1 MRRLA
6 LLYAALVGVMLALF
20 VVAEALH
27 VPYLADQSP
36 LRGHG
41 GFLAATIGVTLLV
54 VDVVLPVPS
63 SLVMVAHGALFGVV
77 GGTALSMFGSLGA
90 FVVAFSLGRR
100 GAPVVARVVS
110 EEGRRKADQLLVRW
124 GLVAILLTRP
134 LPILAET
141 VAFAAG
147 ASPVRGR
154 GAVTAATLGYLPPAV
169 AYAMAGTAAGP
180 LSDGA
185 LIVLAVGALGL
196 AAVAATRAGRVPSLV
211 ESVLD
216 HGVPDHPGLV
226 AGPTFELP
234 PYDRS

>member
-1 MRRLA
+1 MRRLV

-27 VPYLADQSP
+27 VPYLTDQSP
-36 LRGHG
+36 LRGHN
-41 GFLAATIGVTLLV
+41 GFLAATVGVTLLV

-63 SLVMVAHGALFGVV
+63 SLVMVAHGALFGVA
-77 GGTALSMFGSLGA
+77 GGTALSMLGSLGA
-90 FVVAFSLGRR
+90 FGVAFALGRR

-110 EEGRRKADQLLVRW
+110 EEGRMRADQLLVRW
-124 GLVAILLTRP
+124 GVVAILLTRP

-147 ASPVRGR
+147 ASPVRWR
-154 GAVTAATLGYLPPAV
+154 GAITAATFGYLPPAV

-196 AAVAATRAGRVPSLV
+196 AAVAAARAGRPVQV
-211 ESVLD
+211 
-216 HGVPDHPGLV
+216 G
-226 AGPTFELP
+226 
-234 PYDRS
+234 